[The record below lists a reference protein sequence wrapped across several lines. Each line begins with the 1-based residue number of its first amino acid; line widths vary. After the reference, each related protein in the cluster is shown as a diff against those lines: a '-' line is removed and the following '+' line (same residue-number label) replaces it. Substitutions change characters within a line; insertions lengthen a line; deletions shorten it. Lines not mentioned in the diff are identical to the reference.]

1 MSNEEVL
8 FSKRRAQ
15 MVEEQLRQAGIRDG
29 AVLQAMNRVA
39 RECFVP
45 EGYRDQAYAD
55 GPLPIAAGQTIS
67 QPFIVAYM
75 VSALALEATDRVL
88 EIGTGSGYE
97 AAVLSLIAREVF
109 SVEREAQLAQEAR
122 QRLAQLGYKNVQVHH
137 GDGTLGWAAHAPYD
151 GIVVSAGGPG
161 VPPALRQQ
169 LAVKGRL
176 IMPVGRYPHHQRLVK
191 ISRVSADEF
200 KEVRLKDVS
209 FVPLIGAEGWADADA
224 PWWSY
229 FGR

>member
-1 MSNEEVL
+1 MSNEAAL
-8 FSKRRAQ
+8 FSRQRAQ
-15 MVEEQLRQAGIRDG
+15 MVEKQLRQEGIRDT
-29 AVLQAMNRVA
+29 AVLQAMNRVP

-45 EGYRDQAYAD
+45 AMYQARAYED
-55 GPLPIAAGQTIS
+55 GPLPIAGGQTIS

-75 VSALALEATDRVL
+75 VSALALKATDRVL

-97 AAVLSLIAREVF
+97 AAVLSLIAQEVF

-122 QRLAQLGYKNVQVHH
+122 QRLTQLGYTNVQVHH
-137 GDGTLGWAAHAPYD
+137 GDGTLGWAEHAPYD
-151 GIVVSAGGPG
+151 AIIVSAGGPS
-161 VPPALRQQ
+161 VPPTLRQQ

-176 IMPVGRYPHHQRLVK
+176 IIPVGRYPHHQRLIK
-191 ISRVSADEF
+191 ITRVSENDF

-209 FVPLIGAEGWADADA
+209 FVPLIGSEGWADADE
-224 PWWSY
+224 PWWAY

>member
-1 MSNEEVL
+1 MGNEEAL

-15 MVEEQLRQAGIRDG
+15 MVEEQLRQEGIRDR
-29 AVLQAMNRVA
+29 AVLQAMNRVP

-45 EGYRDQAYAD
+45 EVYQDQAYAD

-75 VSALALEATDRVL
+75 ISALAIKATDRVL

-97 AAVLSLIAREVF
+97 AAVLSLIAKEVF

-122 QRLAQLGYKNVQVHH
+122 QRLAQLGYRNVQVHQ
-137 GDGTLGWAAHAPYD
+137 GDGTLGWAEHAPYEA
-151 GIVVSAGGPG
+151 IVVSAGGPG

-169 LAVKGRL
+169 LAAKGRL
-176 IMPVGRYPHHQRLVK
+176 IMPVGRYPHHQRLIK
-191 ISRVSADEF
+191 MTRMSDDDF

-209 FVPLIGAEGWADADA
+209 FVPLIGAEGWADADE

-229 FGR
+229 FGG